1 MSAAPLAPP
10 HAYDAL
16 RQAVRR
22 FAEERH
28 WKRYH
33 APKNLACALSVE
45 AAELL
50 EHFQWMSE
58 ADSRALEAPQR
69 DEVAAE
75 MADVFIYLLQ
85 LADELNVDLVDAARH
100 KMVAN
105 ARKYP
110 VPAPRDPGEA

>member
-1 MSAAPLAPP
+1 MSDTPAAPDHP
-10 HAYDAL
+10 YDTL
-16 RQAVRR
+16 RLAVRR

-28 WKRYH
+28 WKRFH

-58 ADSRALEAPQR
+58 ADSRALEPAQH

-85 LADELNVDLVDAARH
+85 LADEMNVDLIDTARR
-100 KMVAN
+100 KMIAN

-110 VPAPRDPGEA
+110 VPALAAPGET